1 MAYSNAFVDSDV
13 LLDLALFR
21 EPFYPYTQLL
31 LHRGESGRLKL
42 NTSSLVIANMN
53 YILSKKL
60 GASKAK
66 DVLKAVKAIINI
78 LPFEDEAIDS
88 ALTGNIIDFEDAIQC
103 FIAKKFGCDVIVTRN
118 IKDYKQSTIPVL
130 TPEQF
135 LKIQ

>member
-1 MAYSNAFVDSDV
+1 MAYNNPFVDSDV

-21 EPFYPYTQLL
+21 EPFYLYTQLL
-31 LHRGESGRLKL
+31 LHQGESTGLKL
-42 NTSSLVIANMN
+42 NTSSLVVANMN

-66 DVLKAVKAIINI
+66 EVLKAVKALIKV

-88 ALTGNIIDFEDAIQC
+88 ALVSKINDFEDAIQC
-103 FIAKKFGCDVIVTRN
+103 FIATKYGCDVIITRN
-118 IKDYKQSTIPVL
+118 IKDYKQSSIPVL

-135 LKIQ
+135 LNIV